1 MKIEYVR
8 NLMANHMVIEQKKEL
23 EGWEIEMISH
33 CQSKGIMFAK
43 SQREDEREMLWYDIT
58 GRQTLE
64 VILESREMDHA
75 MLCHFLM
82 QLYEAAV
89 TLEAHLLESDNL
101 LLRPECIFA
110 DYGMNQVYFCYYPGN
125 EENLSQAFG
134 NLMEYLLTR
143 LNHGDERA
151 VETAYGI
158 HEKVVSEGASLL
170 KLGEL
175 LRAPYGK
182 ESGYQVQTAKSGEIP
197 EVERVKSVKAER
209 GKSVMT
215 EKSEPVKTE
224 KGKSARIEKGERM
237 KAEKGESVKAEETE
251 ENMTERWKGDPESA
265 PGNEK
270 RTTGILQRIGKKL
283 WGIFGNGYTLTPKRR
298 GEEQNEPFL
307 FEPEEE
313 PEIQTE
319 RPTVLLTQVP
329 KQPEGIL
336 RYEGKHEC
344 SDLEIKDTP
353 YVVGSEKDCD
363 GYIPSGTVSR
373 RHARITRMEDI
384 YFIEDLNSS
393 NGTYVGGELLN
404 YKVKM
409 SLEKNE
415 IILFADEK
423 FRFI

>member
-8 NLMANHMVIEQKKEL
+8 NMMASHMVIEQKKEL
-23 EGWEIEMISH
+23 EEWESEMISN
-33 CQSKGIMFAK
+33 CQSKGILFAK
-43 SQREDEREMLWYDIT
+43 NQREDEREMLWYDIT
-58 GRQTLE
+58 GRQALE
-64 VILESREMDHA
+64 VILESREMDYA

-82 QLYEAAV
+82 QLYEVAE
-89 TLEAHLLESDNL
+89 TLEAHLLLSDAL

-110 DYGMNQVYFCYYPGN
+110 DYGMNQIYFCYYPGN

-143 LNHGDERA
+143 LDHQDERA

-158 HEKVVSEGASLL
+158 YEKVVTEGAGLL
-170 KLGEL
+170 KLGEW

-182 ESGYQVQTAKSGEIP
+182 ERGANEEEQGSLEIEHIDKTSEISGKRELETPGKRELETP
-197 EVERVKSVKAER
+197 EKKELEMPGKR
-209 GKSVMT
+209 GLEMPGKREQEVW
-215 EKSEPVKTE
+215 EEESEGVSE
-224 KGKSARIEKGERM
+224 
-237 KAEKGESVKAEETE
+237 
-251 ENMTERWKGDPESA
+251 
-265 PGNEK
+265 
-270 RTTGILQRIGKKL
+270 QRKNGVFQKIAKKL
-283 WGIFGNGYTLTPKRR
+283 GDMIESLRSGGRKKR
-298 GEEQNEPFL
+298 ENEQDEPFV

-313 PEIQTE
+313 TEIKTS
-319 RPTVLLTQVP
+319 RPTVLLTQIS

-336 RYEGKHEC
+336 RYEGSSGC
-344 SDLEIKDTP
+344 SDLEIKNTP
-353 YVVGSEKDCD
+353 YVIGSEETCD

-373 RHARITRMEDI
+373 RHARITRVEDI

-409 SLEKNE
+409 SLQKNE

>member
-8 NLMANHMVIEQKKEL
+8 NLMASHMVIEQKKKPE
-23 EGWEIEMISH
+23 EWEVEMISH

-43 SQREDEREMLWYDIT
+43 SQREDDREMLWYDIT
-58 GRQTLE
+58 GRQVLE
-64 VILESREMDHA
+64 VILESREMNHA
-75 MLCHFLM
+75 MLCNFLM
-82 QLYEAAV
+82 QLYEAAEI
-89 TLEAHLLESDNL
+89 LEAHLLLPDAL
-101 LLRPECIFA
+101 LLRPECIFT
-110 DYGMNQVYFCYYPGN
+110 DYGMNQIYFCYYPGN

-143 LNHGDERA
+143 LDHKDERA

-158 HEKVVSEGASLL
+158 HEKIVTEGAGLL

-182 ESGYQVQTAKSGEIP
+182 ERGCYTEDVERSDTEKIDGETERSEEKSWHFSEKRESERSEEDEWNVAEHEIEDRGIKSGRCEGKIGIVQKILRKLEEILGSSKVGNLRKR
-197 EVERVKSVKAER
+197 ED
-209 GKSVMT
+209 GK
-215 EKSEPVKTE
+215 
-224 KGKSARIEKGERM
+224 
-237 KAEKGESVKAEETE
+237 
-251 ENMTERWKGDPESA
+251 
-265 PGNEK
+265 
-270 RTTGILQRIGKKL
+270 
-283 WGIFGNGYTLTPKRR
+283 
-298 GEEQNEPFL
+298 NEPFV
-307 FEPEEE
+307 FEPEQE
-313 PEIQTE
+313 PEIKTS
-319 RPTVLLTQVP
+319 RPTVLLTQIS

-336 RYEGKHEC
+336 HYEGSNGC

-353 YVVGSEKDCD
+353 FVIGSEETCD

-373 RHARITRMEDI
+373 RHARITRVEDI